1 VVWSPTPTRG
11 SVKDQENASSGRQA
25 RRLFPG
31 TDAGT
36 RRRAPRHSNV
46 IVEVPGTQPETGLG
60 GRVVISESV

>member
-1 VVWSPTPTRG
+1 
-11 SVKDQENASSGRQA
+11 
-25 RRLFPG
+25 LFPG

-46 IVEVPGTQPETGLG
+46 IVGVPGTQPETGLG